1 MEKNGKKS
9 GDLKEKRTKGNNS
22 YSSFKTSLGDRTLTG
37 DSFSSLSTSNST
49 SCEDASQ
56 TCIMYPA
63 SCIRQTPI
71 GVISKS
77 QLPNPKHYA
86 VTFFSSSARRTLNSA
101 IFSITGIFASGVS
114 NLEYTASNLKSTASN
129 LEYTA
134 SNFVIISLLKLAIS
148 FSTPSM
154 RVCMAFISPLGSF
167 SFSMSSRSCESNS
180 LNAC

>member
-1 MEKNGKKS
+1 MKKNGKKS

-114 NLEYTASNLKSTASN
+114 NLES
-129 LEYTA
+129 TA
-134 SNFVIISLLKLAIS
+134 SNFVIISLLKPPIS

-154 RVCMAFISPLGSF
+154 RVCMAFISPLDSF
-167 SFSMSSRSCESNS
+167 SFGMSSRSCESNS